1 MSCGVGGALFVAP
14 FMSGFILTKFGRK
27 TILILGESIMI
38 VNLFI
43 LAGLSFA
50 NLDNA
55 SIAFIMICNNFL
67 ILIML
72 KIDCIGFGISLGPIG
87 LFSHSFII
95 FNEYLTFSLALRS
108 RNLTRKR
115 SSSCHCKQLVFH
127 DRNSCWILISQRW
140 NYIRRLFHSA
150 NKAFY

>member
-55 SIAFIMICNNFL
+55 SHN
-67 ILIML
+67 
-72 KIDCIGFGISLGPIG
+72 
-87 LFSHSFII
+87 
-95 FNEYLTFSLALRS
+95 
-108 RNLTRKR
+108 
-115 SSSCHCKQLVFH
+115 
-127 DRNSCWILISQRW
+127 
-140 NYIRRLFHSA
+140 
-150 NKAFY
+150 